1 MQKHTVV
8 VAGDVAIDWL
18 EHRVPPIDNPDRSNW
33 RGYPGS
39 RFIALQGGAFLMARM
54 LEAALQLLPKE
65 KIDTKVVK
73 QLPPKTL
80 ESVPPSK
87 IIHSIG
93 KIAPYPLSADDRR
106 KQELRFRVERLD
118 GFSGPDSGIVSYD
131 PISDDVP
138 DPSIVLLGDAGNGFR
153 ESRNAWPSA
162 VTKPRGNP
170 WIVYKVNHPLVS
182 GGLWEQVSKLHR
194 ERTILVVD
202 ADDLRQRGAQISR
215 RLSWECTAIDCL
227 WQLAYN
233 PSLVAF
239 QEWPH
244 LVIRFDLD
252 GAIYVRATKGE
263 MAGTLFYDAHGI
275 ESGFRDRCSGQ
286 MVGVGCAFTAAL
298 TARLTESLFD
308 STPEKTREGIAAGIR
323 DGIAAGRRLWRLG
336 FGEVTGKD
344 EHPAVDYPVTTIFQ
358 DNDKLKIGPPISDID
373 LPAISK
379 SKPVQLRSWC
389 ILEDLN
395 RLRGIFLERMA
406 HDIVV
411 NGFKSLDD
419 VPVARF
425 GDLRTLDR
433 VEIESYRSIE
443 NLITNFMGN
452 SKTVRPLCIAVF
464 GPPGAGKSFGVKA
477 VAKYVARDKIKSI
490 EFNVSQFNGV
500 DDLAKAFHC
509 VRDEVLNGK
518 TPLVFFDE
526 FDSMFQGQRLGW
538 LKYFLGPMQD
548 GKFKDGETEHPL
560 GKAIFVFAGGTS
572 KTFADF
578 CCASDPT
585 DPVKSVV
592 CDPETF
598 RNAKGRDFVSRLRGY
613 VNVLGPNKVGG
624 RYPEDVYFPLRRA
637 VLLRSL
643 LERNAKHLIDSED
656 KARIDSGV
664 LAAMIGV
671 SEYKHGARSMEA
683 ILDMSRLTGR
693 KEFEQ
698 SALPPAD
705 QLEAHVNA
713 DEFTNLVLQ
722 EVLFGSVREELAKLL
737 HEDYLRSVK
746 GTPKAK
752 QDSARPWKELNEEYK
767 DSNRKA
773 AEHIRVKLQSAGYGY
788 RPVPKGTATPIK
800 FPTPILNTLAQTE
813 HDRFCRERIAK
824 GWQHGPTRDDKKK
837 TNPTLK
843 PWDQL
848 SRKEKDLD
856 RAQVR
861 AIPELMA
868 RVGFQVFPLSG
879 QSMRVAIAAV
889 QLRRDARSNKKSN
902 TRKRT

>member
-1 MQKHTVV
+1 MSAKSIV

-18 EHRVPPIDNPDRSNW
+18 EHRVPPIDNPNSSNW

-39 RFIALQGGAFLMARM
+39 RFVALQGGAYLMARM
-54 LEAALQLLPKE
+54 VEAALQLLPKE

-73 QLPPKTL
+73 QLPPKAL

-106 KQELRFRVERLD
+106 KQELRFRIERLD

-131 PISDDVP
+131 PLPDDVP

-170 WIVYKVNHPLVS
+170 LIVYKVNHPLVS
-182 GGLWEQVSKLHR
+182 GGLWEEVNKLHR

-202 ADDLRQRGAQISR
+202 IDDLRQRGAQISR
-215 RLSWECTAIDCL
+215 RLSWESAAIDCL

-252 GAIYVRATKGE
+252 GAIYVRVTKGE
-263 MAGTLFYDAHGI
+263 MLSTLFYDAHSI
-275 ESGFRDRCSGQ
+275 ESGFRDRCNGE
-286 MVGVGCAFTAAL
+286 MVGVGCAFTAPL
-298 TARLTESLFD
+298 TARIAES
-308 STPEKTREGIAAGIR
+308 GIAGVPQGIR

-336 FGEVTGKD
+336 FGQVTDSKD
-344 EHPAVDYPVTTIFQ
+344 LPVVDYPVRAIFQ
-358 DNDKLKIGPPISDID
+358 EDEQLEIGPPISAIT

-379 SKPVQLRSWC
+379 SQPMEVRSWS

-395 RLRGIFLERMA
+395 RSRGIYLERMA
-406 HDIVV
+406 HDIVE

-433 VEIESYRSIE
+433 MEIEAYRSIE

-490 EFNVSQFNGV
+490 EFNVSQFAGV
-500 DDLAKAFHC
+500 EDLAKALHR

-526 FDSMFQGQRLGW
+526 FDSMYQSQPLGW

-572 KTFADF
+572 KSFADF
-578 CCASDPT
+578 CCASDPA
-585 DPVKSVV
+585 DPAKSVV
-592 CDPETF
+592 CNPETF

-613 VNVLGPNKVGG
+613 VNVLGPNKVDE
-624 RYPEDVYFPLRRA
+624 RSPEDVYFPLRRA

-643 LERNAKHLIDSED
+643 LERNAKQLLNSENI
-656 KARIDSGV
+656 ARIDSGV

-683 ILDMSRLTGR
+683 ILDMSRLSGR
-693 KEFEQ
+693 KDFEQ
-698 SALPPAD
+698 SALPPPD

-713 DEFTNLVLQ
+713 EEFTNLVLQ
-722 EVLFGSVREELAKLL
+722 EVLFGSVREEIAKLF
-737 HEDYLRSVK
+737 HEDYLASVK
-746 GTPKAK
+746 GTPKENQA
-752 QDSARPWKELNEEYK
+752 SARPWNKSTEEELELEEHYK

-773 AEHIRVKLQSAGYGY
+773 AEHIRIKLQSAGYGF
-788 RPVPKGTATPIK
+788 RPVPKGTAIPIE
-800 FPTPILNTLAQTE
+800 FPASVVEALAKME
-813 HDRFCRERIAK
+813 HERFCREREAK
-824 GWQHGPTRDDKKK
+824 GWQYGTKSNEERK
-837 TNPTLK
+837 TNATLI
-843 PWDQL
+843 PWEKL
-848 SRKEKDLD
+848 SDREKDFD
-856 RAQVR
+856 RRQVR
-861 AIPELMA
+861 AIPRHMA
-868 RVGFQVFPLSG
+868 TVGFQIFPLAEHSLHAT
-879 QSMRVAIAAV
+879 VPAIPS
-889 QLRRDARSNKKSN
+889 QREKRSRPKKKS
-902 TRKRT
+902 KRLQ